1 MIWYGMVWYGI
12 VWYGMVWYSDL
23 YLKTGWP
30 IQLRS
35 CYPEGP
41 CVFIT
46 NYNNNKKIN
55 MCGNNYNELL
65 ITSFKRL
72 QYYI

>member
-1 MIWYGMVWYGI
+1 MVWYG
-12 VWYGMVWYSDL
+12 DL

-30 IQLRS
+30 IQQQG

-46 NYNNNKKIN
+46 SYNNNKN
-55 MCGNNYNELL
+55 MNVEIFTV

-72 QYYI
+72 QYYIKMNNRYK